1 MRALPARAIF
11 LIMEGADLLDL
22 VDLRKGACE
31 ARVGSMS
38 MDVLL
43 GKIEDIAYGICAAV
57 YSELYTM
64 QDEGCW
70 A

>member
-11 LIMEGADLLDL
+11 LIMEGADLFDL
-22 VDLRKGACE
+22 VDLRKGTWE

-43 GKIEDIAYGICAAV
+43 GKIEDIVYGVSAAV
-57 YSELYTM
+57 YWEVCGVL
-64 QDEGCW
+64 GI
-70 A
+70 